1 MKIKR
6 SLSMVL
12 AAALA
17 LCCVS
22 LNAFAADRDEI
33 QTLDLS
39 DVKIVESTDWAEP
52 GALPRSGLGGAFI
65 ELSDAK
71 IVDSADWATLL
82 DKDAP
87 TALSDDEIMPLSR
100 GDLAPKTVYVDK
112 AISLTEGEVITVYGR
127 WSPSN
132 ASVSV
137 GIWDH
142 ANNAGLLQPVSN
154 GYGWASFKITKSGQ
168 FSVAIA
174 NMSDVSINWNTSYVI
189 A

>member
-52 GALPRSGLGGAFI
+52 VALPRSGLGGAFI

-82 DKDAP
+82 D
-87 TALSDDEIMPLSR
+87 
-100 GDLAPKTVYVDK
+100 
-112 AISLTEGEVITVYGR
+112 
-127 WSPSN
+127 
-132 ASVSV
+132 
-137 GIWDH
+137 IWDH

>member
-52 GALPRSGLGGAFI
+52 VALPRSGLGGAFI

-82 DKDAP
+82 
-87 TALSDDEIMPLSR
+87 TMLVFCSLFLMGTVGLPLRSQ
-100 GDLAPKTVYVDK
+100 
-112 AISLTEGEVITVYGR
+112 SL
-127 WSPSN
+127 
-132 ASVSV
+132 
-137 GIWDH
+137 
-142 ANNAGLLQPVSN
+142 
-154 GYGWASFKITKSGQ
+154 ASFL
-168 FSVAIA
+168 
-174 NMSDVSINWNTSYVI
+174 
-189 A
+189 

>member
-52 GALPRSGLGGAFI
+52 VALPRSGLGGAFI
-65 ELSDAK
+65 ELSV
-71 IVDSADWATLL
+71 IGQVLSPNIHISAW
-82 DKDAP
+82 KFR
-87 TALSDDEIMPLSR
+87 MR
-100 GDLAPKTVYVDK
+100 
-112 AISLTEGEVITVYGR
+112 
-127 WSPSN
+127 
-132 ASVSV
+132 
-137 GIWDH
+137 
-142 ANNAGLLQPVSN
+142 
-154 GYGWASFKITKSGQ
+154 
-168 FSVAIA
+168 
-174 NMSDVSINWNTSYVI
+174 
-189 A
+189 

>member
-1 MKIKR
+1 M
-6 SLSMVL
+6 
-12 AAALA
+12 
-17 LCCVS
+17 
-22 LNAFAADRDEI
+22 
-33 QTLDLS
+33 
-39 DVKIVESTDWAEP
+39 
-52 GALPRSGLGGAFI
+52 GLFI